1 MYKKEL
7 GALIVRIVLGVIF
20 AVHGIVKFQD
30 GISNTV
36 GWFESIGLPGF
47 LAYGVASVEIV
58 GGLLLIIGL
67 ATRIVAGV
75 FLLLLAGAIIKVK
88 LAVGFVNGY
97 EFDLALMAMAAFLAM
112 AGSELFAVD
121 NRFNSIEN
129 KIV

>member
-7 GALIVRIVLGVIF
+7 GALIVRVVLGVIF

-47 LAYGVASVEIV
+47 LAYGVASVEII

-75 FLLLLAGAIIKVK
+75 FLLLLVGALITVK

>member
-75 FLLLLAGAIIKVK
+75 FLLLLVGAIITVK

>member
-7 GALIVRIVLGVIF
+7 GALIVRVVLGVIF

-47 LAYGVASVEIV
+47 LAYGVASVEII

-75 FLLLLAGAIIKVK
+75 FLLLLAGAIITVK

>member
-7 GALIVRIVLGVIF
+7 GALIVRVVLGVIF

-75 FLLLLAGAIIKVK
+75 FSLLLVGAIITVK

>member
-7 GALIVRIVLGVIF
+7 GALIVRVVLGIIF

-36 GWFESIGLPGF
+36 GWFESIGLPGL
-47 LAYGVASVEIV
+47 LAYGVASVEII

-75 FLLLLAGAIIKVK
+75 FLLLLAGAIITVK

-121 NRFNSIEN
+121 NRINSIEN

>member
-7 GALIVRIVLGVIF
+7 GALIVRVVLGVIF

-47 LAYGVASVEIV
+47 LAYGVASVEII

-75 FLLLLAGAIIKVK
+75 FLLLLVGAIITVK

-97 EFDLALMAMAAFLAM
+97 EFDLALMAMAAFLAI

>member
-7 GALIVRIVLGVIF
+7 GALIVRVVLGVIF

-47 LAYGVASVEIV
+47 LAYGVASVEII

-75 FLLLLAGAIIKVK
+75 FLLLLVGAIITVK

-121 NRFNSIEN
+121 NRINPIEN

>member
-7 GALIVRIVLGVIF
+7 GALIVRVVLGVIF

-75 FLLLLAGAIIKVK
+75 FSLLLVGAIITVK

-97 EFDLALMAMAAFLAM
+97 EFDLALMAMATFLAM